1 MSQDKPLFMTVL
13 ALDYKVEFRSMS
25 GPIFQ
30 IAGAALSGLAQIR
43 QAQAQQF
50 STKSRQGTKLS
61 KLGLMRLIIKRK
73 VTSGMLTL
81 RAMSSSVANA
91 AAGGLDPY
99 GAMETKDLINL
110 NSMKMAGMDIRS
122 LNLNAESAIL
132 RGEANAQQ
140 ARLAGDAA
148 VRYAKVGAV
157 ANLAT
162 NIGDVMATGAQT
174 AAAGG
179 GSGG

>member
-1 MSQDKPLFMTVL
+1 
-13 ALDYKVEFRSMS
+13 MS

-30 IAGAALSGLAQIR
+30 IVGGVLGGLAQIR
-43 QAQAQQF
+43 QAQAQQVQYEIKARNEMIKAR
-50 STKSRQGTKLS
+50 TDAVNYKKEGNER
-61 KLGLMRLIIKRK
+61 MRELLVAI
-73 VTSGMLTL
+73 
-81 RAMSSSVANA
+81 SSSVANA

-148 VRYAKVGAV
+148 VRYATASAM
-157 ANLAT
+157 ANVAT
-162 NIGDVMATGAQT
+162 NTGDVMTTTGQNL
-174 AAAGG
+174 
-179 GSGG
+179 SQIVRVS

>member
-1 MSQDKPLFMTVL
+1 
-13 ALDYKVEFRSMS
+13 MS

-43 QAQAQQF
+43 QAQAQQVQYEIKARNEVIQARTDAF
-50 STKSRQGTKLS
+50 NYKKEGNER
-61 KLGLMRLIIKRK
+61 MREL
-73 VTSGMLTL
+73 L

-99 GAMETKDLINL
+99 AAMETKDLINL

-162 NIGDVMATGAQT
+162 NIGDVMATGAST

>member
-1 MSQDKPLFMTVL
+1 
-13 ALDYKVEFRSMS
+13 MS

-43 QAQAQQF
+43 QAQAQQVQYEIKARNEVIQAR
-50 STKSRQGTKLS
+50 TDAVNYKKEGNER
-61 KLGLMRLIIKRK
+61 MREL
-73 VTSGMLTL
+73 L

-148 VRYAKVGAV
+148 VRYAKVGAF
-157 ANLAT
+157 ANVAT
-162 NIGDVMATGAQT
+162 NVGDVMATSGT
-174 AAAGG
+174 
-179 GSGG
+179 GSFLPPKAINVGS

>member
-1 MSQDKPLFMTVL
+1 
-13 ALDYKVEFRSMS
+13 MS
-25 GPIFQ
+25 GPMFQ
-30 IAGAALSGLAQIR
+30 IMGSVLSGVAQIR
-43 QAQAQQF
+43 QAQAQQVQYEIKARNEVIQAR
-50 STKSRQGTKLS
+50 TDAVNYKKEGNER
-61 KLGLMRLIIKRK
+61 MRELL
-73 VTSGMLTL
+73 V
-81 RAMSSSVANA
+81 AMSSSVANA

-148 VRYAKVGAV
+148 VRYATVGAA
-157 ANLAT
+157 ANIAT
-162 NIGDVMATGAQT
+162 NVGDVMNQGTQA

-179 GSGG
+179 G

>member
-1 MSQDKPLFMTVL
+1 
-13 ALDYKVEFRSMS
+13 MS

-43 QAQAQQF
+43 QAQAQQVQYEIKARNEVIQAR
-50 STKSRQGTKLS
+50 TDAVNYKQEGNER
-61 KLGLMRLIIKRK
+61 MREL
-73 VTSGMLTL
+73 L

-91 AAGGLDPY
+91 AAGGLGPF

-162 NIGDVMATGAQT
+162 NIGDVMATGAST

-179 GSGG
+179 GSGA

>member
-1 MSQDKPLFMTVL
+1 
-13 ALDYKVEFRSMS
+13 MS

-43 QAQAQQF
+43 QAQAQQVQYEIKARNEVIQAR
-50 STKSRQGTKLS
+50 TDAVNYKKEGNER
-61 KLGLMRLIIKRK
+61 MREL
-73 VTSGMLTL
+73 L

-99 GAMETKDLINL
+99 AAMETKDLINL

-162 NIGDVMATGAQT
+162 NIGDVMATGAST

>member
-1 MSQDKPLFMTVL
+1 
-13 ALDYKVEFRSMS
+13 MS

-43 QAQAQQF
+43 QAQAQQVQYEIKARNEVIQAR
-50 STKSRQGTKLS
+50 TDAVNYKKEGNER
-61 KLGLMRLIIKRK
+61 MREL
-73 VTSGMLTL
+73 L

-162 NIGDVMATGAQT
+162 NIGDVMATGAPT

-179 GSGG
+179 GGGG

>member
-1 MSQDKPLFMTVL
+1 
-13 ALDYKVEFRSMS
+13 MS
-25 GPIFQ
+25 GPMFQ
-30 IAGAALSGLAQIR
+30 IMGSVLSGVAQIR
-43 QAQAQQF
+43 QAQAQQVQYEIKARNEVIQAR
-50 STKSRQGTKLS
+50 TDAVNYKKEGNER
-61 KLGLMRLIIKRK
+61 MRELL
-73 VTSGMLTL
+73 V
-81 RAMSSSVANA
+81 AMSSSVANA

-110 NSMKMAGMDIRS
+110 NSMKMAGMDIRN

-148 VRYAKVGAV
+148 VRYATVGAA
-157 ANLAT
+157 ANIAT
-162 NIGDVMATGAQT
+162 NVGDVMNQGAQA

-179 GSGG
+179 G

>member
-1 MSQDKPLFMTVL
+1 
-13 ALDYKVEFRSMS
+13 MS

-43 QAQAQQF
+43 QAQAQQV
-50 STKSRQGTKLS
+50 QYE
-61 KLGLMRLIIKRK
+61 IKARNEVIQARTDAVNYKKEGNDRK
-73 VTSGMLTL
+73 RELL
-81 RAMSSSVANA
+81 RAMISSVANA

>member
-1 MSQDKPLFMTVL
+1 
-13 ALDYKVEFRSMS
+13 MS

-30 IAGAALSGLAQIR
+30 IAGSVLSGLAQIR
-43 QAQAQQF
+43 QAQAQQVQYEI
-50 STKSRQGTKLS
+50 KARNEVIQARADAVNYKKEGNER
-61 KLGLMRLIIKRK
+61 MREL
-73 VTSGMLTL
+73 L

-157 ANLAT
+157 ANVAT
-162 NIGDVMATGAQT
+162 NVGDVMATSGT
-174 AAAGG
+174 
-179 GSGG
+179 GSFLPPKAINVGS

>member
-1 MSQDKPLFMTVL
+1 
-13 ALDYKVEFRSMS
+13 MS

-43 QAQAQQF
+43 QAQAQQVQYEIKARNEVIQAR
-50 STKSRQGTKLS
+50 TDAVNYKKEGNER
-61 KLGLMRLIIKRK
+61 MREL
-73 VTSGMLTL
+73 L

-157 ANLAT
+157 ANVAT
-162 NIGDVMATGAQT
+162 NVGDVMATGAPT

>member
-1 MSQDKPLFMTVL
+1 
-13 ALDYKVEFRSMS
+13 MS

-30 IAGAALSGLAQIR
+30 IAGSVLSGLAQIR
-43 QAQAQQF
+43 QAQAQQVQYEI
-50 STKSRQGTKLS
+50 KARNEVIQARADAVNYKKEGNER
-61 KLGLMRLIIKRK
+61 MREL
-73 VTSGMLTL
+73 L

-157 ANLAT
+157 ANVAT
-162 NIGDVMATGAQT
+162 NVGDVMATGAPT